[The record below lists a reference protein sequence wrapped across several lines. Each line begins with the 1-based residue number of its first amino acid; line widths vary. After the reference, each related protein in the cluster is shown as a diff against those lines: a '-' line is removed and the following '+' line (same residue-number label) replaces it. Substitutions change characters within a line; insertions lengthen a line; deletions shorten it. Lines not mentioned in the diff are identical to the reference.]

1 MMAKI
6 IDPVKVDETDT
17 SPVLEES
24 DSTQNEVQE
33 KVAELPEQ
41 YRDKSPADL
50 IKMHQE
56 LENKLGEQGSELGK
70 LRSAETEVK
79 ELRRV
84 VDDFVLKQSTA
95 KEEPAEEAD
104 FFADPDKAVAEKI
117 ANHPAIKEA
126 QQTTQQIKQDQA
138 RQQLMEKHPDVG
150 DIIKDTG
157 FVDWV
162 KGDPIRIELLQRA
175 DSQFDTAA
183 ADNLLG
189 QWKQIKQVSE
199 SATSSEKVASKET
212 LKKVSTG
219 GAKGSSEPP
228 SRKIFRRADIINLM
242 KTDIKRYQGME
253 PEIRK
258 AYAEGRVR

>member
-1 MMAKI
+1 MAKI

-33 KVAELPEQ
+33 EVAELPEQ
-41 YRDKSPADL
+41 YKDKSPADL
-50 IKMHQE
+50 VKMHQE

-84 VDDFVLKQSTA
+84 VDDFVLKQSSA
-95 KEEPAEEAD
+95 KEEPAEKVD
-104 FFADPDKAVAEKI
+104 FFADPDKAVDEAI
-117 ANHPAIKEA
+117 ANHPLVKGS
-126 QQTTQQIKQDQA
+126 QQTTQKIEQDQA
-138 RQQLMEKHPDVG
+138 RQQLVEKHPDVG

>member
-1 MMAKI
+1 
-6 IDPVKVDETDT
+6 
-17 SPVLEES
+17 
-24 DSTQNEVQE
+24 
-33 KVAELPEQ
+33 
-41 YRDKSPADL
+41 
-50 IKMHQE
+50 
-56 LENKLGEQGSELGK
+56 
-70 LRSAETEVK
+70 
-79 ELRRV
+79 
-84 VDDFVLKQSTA
+84 
-95 KEEPAEEAD
+95 
-104 FFADPDKAVAEKI
+104 
-117 ANHPAIKEA
+117 
-126 QQTTQQIKQDQA
+126 
-138 RQQLMEKHPDVG
+138 
-150 DIIKDTG
+150 
-157 FVDWV
+157 
-162 KGDPIRIELLQRA
+162 LLQRA

-228 SRKIFRRADIINLM
+228 SKKIFRRADIINLM

>member
-1 MMAKI
+1 
-6 IDPVKVDETDT
+6 
-17 SPVLEES
+17 
-24 DSTQNEVQE
+24 
-33 KVAELPEQ
+33 
-41 YRDKSPADL
+41 
-50 IKMHQE
+50 
-56 LENKLGEQGSELGK
+56 
-70 LRSAETEVK
+70 
-79 ELRRV
+79 
-84 VDDFVLKQSTA
+84 
-95 KEEPAEEAD
+95 
-104 FFADPDKAVAEKI
+104 
-117 ANHPAIKEA
+117 
-126 QQTTQQIKQDQA
+126 
-138 RQQLMEKHPDVG
+138 MEKHPDVG

-242 KTDIKRYQGME
+242 KTDIKRYQSME
-253 PEIRK
+253 PEIRQ